1 MQNSSHKLQETS
13 MTAEPKLITK
23 PAFTVVGLLLH
34 THPMSPE
41 IPALW
46 DQFVPRIREIQ
57 HQTEG
62 HVSYGLMGRFDQA
75 TGMFDYMA
83 GNPVTQVVQL
93 PSGMTRWDLAA
104 NTYVVLET
112 TLSKIGET
120 MDYAYRTWLPSSNYE
135 GVDAPSF
142 ERYSEAFSPEN
153 PVIDIYVPVKKKL

>member
-1 MQNSSHKLQETS
+1 

-34 THPMSPE
+34 TRPMSPD

-46 DQFVPRIREIQ
+46 DQFVPRIGEIQ

-83 GNPVTQVVQL
+83 GNPVAQVAQL
-93 PSGMTRWDLAA
+93 PSGMARWDIAA
-104 NTYVVLET
+104 NIYAVLET
-112 TLSKIGET
+112 TLAKIGET
-120 MDYAYRTWLPSSNYE
+120 MDYVYRMCLPSSAYE

-142 ERYSEAFSPEN
+142 ERYGKAFSPEN
-153 PVIDIYVPVKKKL
+153 PVVDIYVPVKKKR

>member
-1 MQNSSHKLQETS
+1 MATH
-13 MTAEPKLITK
+13 PKLITK
-23 PAFTVVGLLLH
+23 PAFTIVGLLLH
-34 THPMSPE
+34 TQPMSPE

-46 DQFVPRIREIQ
+46 DQFVPRIGEIQ

-83 GNPVTQVVQL
+83 GNPVTQVSQV
-93 PSGMTRWDLAA
+93 PTGMACWDLDTQ
-104 NTYVVLET
+104 TYAVLET

-120 MDYAYRTWLPSSNYE
+120 MDYVYRTWLPSSDYE
-135 GVDAPSF
+135 AVDAPSF
-142 ERYSEAFSPEN
+142 ERYGEAFSPGN